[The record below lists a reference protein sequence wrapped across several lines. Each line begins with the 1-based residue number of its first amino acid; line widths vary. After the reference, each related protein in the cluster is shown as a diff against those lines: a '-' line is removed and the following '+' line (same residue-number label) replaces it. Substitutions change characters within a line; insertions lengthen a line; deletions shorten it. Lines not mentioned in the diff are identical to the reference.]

1 MKAFRFS
8 TKGQAKNYS
17 VLTIINVLIAV
28 VIFLNIDSLYINR
41 RAAFLIVSL
50 ASLFSIIL
58 AIKKAS
64 KMFEEIILEEH
75 TVTFYFANK
84 MKEKMKTTIADIEV
98 VLNDDFMEIH
108 DSKVNKLIGRAYKN
122 RIEDKSKWQDLV
134 QCFKVKQGI

>member
-1 MKAFRFS
+1 MIAFRFS
-8 TKGQAKNYS
+8 TKGQAKTYTFF
-17 VLTIINVLIAV
+17 TILSAIFAILI
-28 VIFLNIDSLYINR
+28 FSSLDKLLISSELAYFIV
-41 RAAFLIVSL
+41 AILSGISAIVS
-50 ASLFSIIL
+50 
-58 AIKKAS
+58 IKKAG
-64 KMFEEIILEEH
+64 KTFEEIILEEH